1 MPISQWLNKTMGFG
15 NFSVNTSDTQ
25 PNKSVVRRK
34 SKAVN
39 RIMRKLIA
47 IFVVLLLCAGLGFIS
62 IYIPY
67 RASRI
72 YGPPASSL
80 SFPQRMQ
87 YSALL
92 LWYDGLLTRPLD
104 TNGAEQSFTVEV
116 GESVDT
122 VANRLQSVGLIQDA
136 VALRSYMIYS
146 GIDTSM
152 QAGEYKLSTAMSAMD
167 IARQLQDATPEE
179 VTFVVLPGWRL
190 EEIAD
195 SLPTSGL
202 TVTSDEFLNA
212 TKTPP
217 HEYDFLA
224 GASSIEGFVYPD
236 SYIFSRKISVDE
248 MIHDILRN
256 FSTHLTLDLK
266 NGFER
271 QGLTVYQAVTLASMV
286 EREAVHEE
294 EQPLIASVYLNRLK
308 IGMKLDADPTVQ
320 YAIGYNFLQQSWWT
334 NPLSLLDLQVNS
346 IYNTYKYTGLP
357 PTPIANPGSSALR
370 AVAFPA
376 ETTYYFFRA
385 KCDGSG
391 FHEFAETFDEHLQNA
406 CQ

>member
-1 MPISQWLNKTMGFG
+1 VG
-15 NFSVNTSDTQ
+15 
-25 PNKSVVRRK
+25 
-34 SKAVN
+34 
-39 RIMRKLIA
+39 KLIA
-47 IFVVLLLCAGLGFIS
+47 ILFVLTMCAALGFLF
-62 IYIPY
+62 IYVPF
-67 RASRI
+67 RATRV
-72 YGPPASSL
+72 YGPPVSSL
-80 SFPQRMQ
+80 SFPQRIQ

-92 LWYDGLLTRPLD
+92 LWYDGLLTQPLD
-104 TNGAEQSFTVEV
+104 TSGAEQAFTVEI
-116 GESVDT
+116 GESVDI
-122 VANRLQSVGLIQDA
+122 VANHLQSVGLIREPDA
-136 VALRSYMIYS
+136 FRSYMIYA
-146 GIDTSM
+146 GMDTSM

-167 IARQLQDATPEE
+167 IAHELQDATPEE

-195 SLPTSGL
+195 SLATSGL
-202 TVTSDEFLNA
+202 PVTYDEFLSA
-212 TKTPP
+212 ARMPP
-217 HEYDFLA
+217 QDYDFLA

-248 MIHDILRN
+248 MINDMLRN
-256 FSTHLTLDLK
+256 FSAHLTPDLK

-271 QGLTVYQAVTLASMV
+271 QGLSVYQAVTLASMV

-334 NPLSLLDLQVNS
+334 NPLSLLDLEVNS
-346 IYNTYKYTGLP
+346 IYNTYKYPGLP
-357 PTPIANPGSSALR
+357 PTPIANPGLDALH

-385 KCDGSG
+385 RCDGSG
-391 FHEFAETFDEHLQNA
+391 FHEFSETFDEHLQNG
-406 CQ
+406 CP

>member
-1 MPISQWLNKTMGFG
+1 M
-15 NFSVNTSDTQ
+15 
-25 PNKSVVRRK
+25 RR
-34 SKAVN
+34 
-39 RIMRKLIA
+39 LIV
-47 IFVVLLLCAGLGFIS
+47 IFFVLMTCSALGFLF
-62 IYIPY
+62 IYVPA
-67 RASRI
+67 RATRV

-80 SFPQRMQ
+80 SFPQRIQ

-92 LWYDGLLTRPLD
+92 LWYDGLLTQPLD
-104 TNGAEQSFTVEV
+104 SSGAEQSFTVEV
-116 GESVDT
+116 GESVDA
-122 VANRLQSVGLIQDA
+122 VANHLESVGLIRDA
-136 VALRSYMIYS
+136 EALRSYMIYS

-167 IARQLQDATPEE
+167 IAHQLQDATPEA

-202 TVTSDEFLNA
+202 PVTYDEFLSA
-212 TKTPP
+212 AKTPP

-236 SYIFSRKISVDE
+236 SYNFSRKISVDE
-248 MIHDILRN
+248 MIHDMLRN
-256 FSTHLTLDLK
+256 FSAHLTLDLK

-271 QGLTVYQAVTLASMV
+271 QGLSVYQAVTVASMV

-346 IYNTYKYTGLP
+346 VYNTYKYSGLP
-357 PTPIANPGSSALR
+357 PTPIANPSLGALH

-391 FHEFAETFDEHLQNA
+391 FHEFSETFDEHLQNA
-406 CQ
+406 CP